1 MTLFR
6 PSSGTLKLGPSSA
19 TTPFSDGVLI
29 AQMAGYRASD
39 RQVGVK
45 ISGCNFSND
54 SKVLRC
60 VYPCTLTAKSWRL
73 RFRHGLWN
81 DAPRP
86 CRAEIA
92 SHLRD
97 KKERQKRVRMGD
109 HGARR
114 RRDPAFPGAAGL
126 PQRVPS
132 LVMVSPAKCTPTHMF
147 KALLRKLQPQP

>member
-60 VYPCTLTAKSWRL
+60 VYPIHARTYLKSSLPVKLHTEFSSTA
-73 RFRHGLWN
+73 GY
-81 DAPRP
+81 
-86 CRAEIA
+86 
-92 SHLRD
+92 
-97 KKERQKRVRMGD
+97 
-109 HGARR
+109 
-114 RRDPAFPGAAGL
+114 
-126 PQRVPS
+126 
-132 LVMVSPAKCTPTHMF
+132 
-147 KALLRKLQPQP
+147 